1 MRKNKKLQHQ
11 QRQILDQRLQSQ
23 TWSPRPKTGWLKSI
37 RNALGLSTRQL
48 AELMKVSPN
57 SVSQLETNEIKH
69 TATLKNLS
77 KAAEAMDCELIY
89 WIQPKSPRSSF
100 DEILDQKALFLA
112 QKIAKGVAF
121 HVTRRAKS
129 RKPNYRKSN
138 QNSRSR
144 IETRSRSS
152 LIAAFASGKKQKMIF
167 KPHYPSNSSL
177 DSIIG
182 WFLFT
187 PS

>member
-112 QKIAKGVAF
+112 QKIAKGVA
-121 HVTRRAKS
+121 HSMSLEEQKVA
-129 RKPNYRKSN
+129 N
-138 QNSRSR
+138 QITENQIKTLAQELKRDLDPR
-144 IETRSRSS
+144 LWQHS
-152 LIAAFASGKKQKMIF
+152 LPEKNKK
-167 KPHYPSNSSL
+167 
-177 DSIIG
+177 
-182 WFLFT
+182 
-187 PS
+187 